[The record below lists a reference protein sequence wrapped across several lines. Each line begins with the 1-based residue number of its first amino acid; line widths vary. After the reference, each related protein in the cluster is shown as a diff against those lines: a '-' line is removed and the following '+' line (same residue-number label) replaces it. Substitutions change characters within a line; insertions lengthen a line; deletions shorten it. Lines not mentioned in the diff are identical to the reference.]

1 MTKLS
6 EYETLALSKLGE
18 SIHDGKWSNDGLVQL
33 VELTIEYL
41 NPIPLQ
47 EYADNNGISYNAA
60 KKRNVA
66 IKILNQKYVIDN
78 E

>member
-6 EYETLALSKLGE
+6 EYERLALTKLGE
-18 SIHDGKWSNDGLVQL
+18 SIHSGRWSNDGLVQL
-33 VELTIEYL
+33 IELSIEYL
-41 NPIPLQ
+41 NPISLQ

-78 E
+78 D

>member
-1 MTKLS
+1 MTNLS
-6 EYETLALSKLGE
+6 KYERLALNKLGE
-18 SIHDGKWSNDGLVQL
+18 SIQNGKWSNDGLVQL
-33 VELTIEYL
+33 IELSIEYL

-47 EYADNNGISYNAA
+47 EYADNNEISYNAA

-78 E
+78 D

>member
-1 MTKLS
+1 MTNLS
-6 EYETLALSKLGE
+6 KYERLALNKLGE
-18 SIHDGKWSNDGLVQL
+18 SIQNGKWSNDGLVQL
-33 VELTIEYL
+33 IELSIEYL

-78 E
+78 D